1 MLAFGLGTMPA
12 LIVVGV
18 AGQAAGWRWHRK
30 FAAAAPAVLLLNAAL
45 LAALA
50 VHSFVAD
57 L

>member
-1 MLAFGLGTMPA
+1 MPA
-12 LIVVGV
+12 LIVIGV